1 MIKSFFSAAALSFVS
16 LITTNVVAAQ
26 DWPKRPITLIV
37 PWAAG
42 GSTDTLA
49 RILQDELENQLNAT
63 VVVENRAGA
72 GGTIGSLFVSRSK
85 PDGYTFLLGVSG
97 DQIIAEYLYPELN
110 YSPSKDLAPVGLVAQ
125 ESLIISAR
133 PELPAENCQDWVKM
147 AINEDTTFGTSGVG
161 STGHLAGEMINR
173 IAGTNMQAI
182 PYKGG
187 APAVIDTM
195 GERLDTVIVSPI
207 AVTQQIRAGQLK
219 GLATTA
225 NQRLETLPDI
235 PTLKECGVDLDV
247 YTWYMLVTTA
257 GTDQE
262 IIESMNQ
269 ALNNALDNQEI
280 QKKIRELGAE
290 ATNSTTDELTELMAM
305 ERKQW
310 RELIETQNI
319 SREN

>member
-1 MIKSFFSAAALSFVS
+1 MIKRVLSLAALTIAGLMATHTVAAAE
-16 LITTNVVAAQ
+16 
-26 DWPKRPITLIV
+26 DWPDSPITLIV

-49 RILQDELENQLNAT
+49 RILQEELESQLDAT
-63 VVVENRAGA
+63 IVIENRAGA

-110 YSPSKDLAPVGLVAQ
+110 YSPSKDLVPVGLVAQ

-133 PELPAENCQDWVKM
+133 PELAADNCQDWVKM
-147 AINEDTTFGTSGVG
+147 AADEDTTFGTSGVG

-173 IAGTNMQAI
+173 IAGTKMQAI

-187 APAVIDTM
+187 APAVIDTI

-225 NQRLETLPDI
+225 NQRLDTLPDI

-257 GTDQE
+257 GTDQD
-262 IIESMNQ
+262 IIKSMNQ
-269 ALNNALDNQEI
+269 ALNNALNKEEV

-290 ATNSTTDELTELMAM
+290 PTSGTTAELAELMAA
-305 ERKQW
+305 ERQQW
-310 RELIETQNI
+310 HELIKAQNI
-319 SREN
+319 SRD